1 VLADVTPDHLIARL
15 VIARLIDDLIAESE
29 AAFAELE
36 PRYLATTPDERRS
49 EEARLERNAASGEH
63 GAAIRRP

>member
-1 VLADVTPDHLIARL
+1 M
-15 VIARLIDDLIAESE
+15 IDDVIAESE
-29 AAFAELE
+29 AAFAEPA
-36 PRYLATTPDERRS
+36 PRYLAMTPDERRS